1 MSTRQLRLRNTTLA
15 SPPSAK
21 YWTEKRLMNLA
32 RGRLANPK
40 TGGTV
45 LNTPQNKR
53 KIAALRSA
61 YPNVKRKKIKN
72 PKTGRMILDTVA
84 NWRKMATWAKQEV
97 KQYIALRALQL
108 GIRDRLALRQFR
120 YMGNSSPHANIGV
133 YTYDIDPNGANAV
146 QQACRHVWDRFRQT
160 ARVTLEYFI
169 PQNHRWY
176 TGHQMTILPAFGETH
191 EQRNVA
197 VDGLADLLALG
208 SGFEADRL
216 N

>member
-21 YWTEKRLMNLA
+21 YWTEKRLTNLA
-32 RGRLANPK
+32 RGRLANLK

-97 KQYIALRALQL
+97 KKYIALRALQL
-108 GIRDRLALRQFR
+108 KSATDW
-120 YMGNSSPHANIGV
+120 H
-133 YTYDIDPNGANAV
+133 
-146 QQACRHVWDRFRQT
+146 
-160 ARVTLEYFI
+160 
-169 PQNHRWY
+169 
-176 TGHQMTILPAFGETH
+176 
-191 EQRNVA
+191 
-197 VDGLADLLALG
+197 
-208 SGFEADRL
+208 
-216 N
+216 